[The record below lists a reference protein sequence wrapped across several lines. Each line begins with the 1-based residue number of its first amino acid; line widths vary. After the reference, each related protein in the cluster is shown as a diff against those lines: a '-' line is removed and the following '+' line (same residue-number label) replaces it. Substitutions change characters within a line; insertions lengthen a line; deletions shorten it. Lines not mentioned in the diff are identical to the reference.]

1 MAILI
6 ILAQKKWV
14 KIIGLIT
21 VVGSNP
27 APATI
32 KNKCRSVT
40 YWSAFFC
47 FPGGGFPDGMLLWK
61 VPPQQAIGAFD
72 VHWPVQAFPP
82 PYSTWPDSADHARH
96 YCRCLAGRGVA

>member
-32 KNKCRSVT
+32 KKK
-40 YWSAFFC
+40 
-47 FPGGGFPDGMLLWK
+47 G
-61 VPPQQAIGAFD
+61 
-72 VHWPVQAFPP
+72 
-82 PYSTWPDSADHARH
+82 
-96 YCRCLAGRGVA
+96 